1 MTFRLKDPIHRA
13 LAETVF
19 DDLFTKR
26 SNYYYFI
33 GKVIPWETP
42 GSPPEVPDSRFYS
55 DDLRNRIVS
64 IKKVGVTD
72 ISFVIPRK
80 NWASGTIYDQFDDY
94 YEDYPAHSGATSL
107 KTSNFYVLT
116 SEFKVFKCISNN
128 RNSEST
134 VEPSA
139 TDLTTTTLSDGYVW
153 KFMYILPLS
162 LRTRFLTSDFMPV
175 QKSVKNAFYSDG
187 QIDAVTVSNRGS
199 GYSGNAKVRLTFDA
213 PGNITFGFRGSP
225 GADGN
230 ITPIISPSITN
241 AGRFDKIIIN
251 NVGNNILA
259 ANIAIIDIDNDGSN
273 LFPNVKV
280 GNTLHIGTG
289 NAILLPV
296 LQDGKMESV
305 AIADPGTG
313 YSSNIQTTLT
323 INGDGSNA
331 QLAAYVNDAG
341 ELEDVIIENRGEGY
355 TFVDINVVS
364 TTGSGA
370 VANVDLSSGD
380 LDTLQ
385 STVELSAVNG
395 GIHNFRI
402 NSGGSNYSNT
412 ANVTIEVTGD
422 GVDFAGNVILDD
434 NNNTVKNIVVVNPGT
449 GYTFANVQIKDS
461 ANVGTGANISAILSP
476 QGGHG
481 FDAVSELFG
490 ETLTLFSTI
499 NNEKIHNTNV
509 DNDFR
514 QFGIIRNIE
523 QKNSRK
529 LFSNSSGTPC
539 FLASFNTVET
549 SSGVNLT
556 KDTVL
561 DLKGTDRQFEVVEVV
576 PSTKQMVLTSLNNHT
591 LVAEDTLNDSI
602 TDKDFVVS
610 SVTGSPDINKFSGE
624 LLYIDNRTATSFT
637 DEQLVTLRAILK
649 L

>member
-42 GSPPEVPDSRFYS
+42 GSPPDIPNSRFYS
-55 DDLRNRIVS
+55 DDVRNRIVS
-64 IKKVGVTD
+64 IKKIGVND

-80 NWASGTIYDQFDDY
+80 NWISGTIYDQFDDY
-94 YEDYPAHSGATSL
+94 YEDRPAQSGATSL
-107 KTSNFYVLT
+107 KSSNFYVLT

-128 RNSEST
+128 INSEST
-134 VEPSA
+134 VEPSS
-139 TDLTTTTLSDGYVW
+139 TDLTTTTLTDGYVW

-187 QIDAVTVSNRGS
+187 QIDKVTVTNRGS

-259 ANIAIIDIDNDGSN
+259 ANIAIVDIDNDGSN

-296 LQDGKMESV
+296 LQNGKMESV
-305 AIADPGTG
+305 VIADPGTN

-341 ELEDVIIENRGEGY
+341 ELEDIIIEDRGEGY

-370 VANVDLSSGD
+370 IANVDLSAGD

-385 STVELSAVNG
+385 STVELSAVSG

-402 NSGGSNYSNT
+402 NSGGTNYSNT
-412 ANVTIEVTGD
+412 ANVDVSVEGD
-422 GVDFAGNVILDD
+422 GINFAGNVILDD
-434 NNNTVKNIVVVNPGT
+434 NNNTVKNIIVSNPGS
-449 GYTFANVQIKDS
+449 GYTFANVTITGGGGSD
-461 ANVGTGANISAILSP
+461 ANVSAILSP

-481 FDAVSELFG
+481 FDAVKELFG

-514 QFGIIRNIE
+514 QFGIIRNVE
-523 QKNSRK
+523 QKNSQK
-529 LFSNSSGTPC
+529 LFANTSGTPC
-539 FLASFNTVET
+539 FLATFNTVET

-561 DLKGTDRQFEVVEVV
+561 DLKNTDRQFVVIDVI
-576 PSTKQMVLTSLNNHT
+576 PSTKQMILSSLNNHT
-591 LVAEDTLNDSI
+591 LAALDTLNDSN

-610 SVTGSPDINKFSGE
+610 SVTGSPDINKFSGD